1 MQIPPEGI
9 TVANS
14 LTTLAGQLINNGIRY
29 RYLRAVRKIQKPH
42 AVSLEVTHRCI
53 AKCVMC
59 NIWRIPEDTPLLSA
73 EEWLALLSHDLFT
86 DLVEL
91 DITGGEPFLRSD
103 LADILTAVCQMKKN
117 HLASLK
123 SIAVTTNGFLTRRV
137 LEESRKILLEAQRA
151 GVDVVM
157 VCAMDAVG
165 EVHNNI
171 RRYPGGWCK
180 VDQTIQ
186 GLKGLRNDFS
196 NLFIG
201 LKTTVL
207 PVNVGQLDAVVRYA
221 EKNDLFTIISPC
233 IITKG
238 RYLNPDRAE
247 DLAFKP
253 EQIQEMARFFQKKA
267 SRWSFHE
274 DCLIRYFQTGR
285 MKKPCSCGFN
295 YFFIRSQ
302 GALLPCP
309 MIDASPGNVT
319 ETPIGDLLASKEAVR
334 IRRHIGR
341 FPECSNCT
349 EPGLERYSLPYEGW
363 TYLSLLPKMGRN
375 KFLQMH
381 HHMGLD
387 KYFT

>member
-1 MQIPPEGI
+1 VRFSPGDI
-9 TVANS
+9 TVARTLMT
-14 LTTLAGQLINNGIRY
+14 LTGQLVKNGIRF
-29 RYLRAVRKIQKPH
+29 RYLHASGKMQKPR

-53 AKCVMC
+53 AKCIMC
-59 NIWRIPEDTPLLSA
+59 NIWRIPENTPLLSA
-73 EEWLALLSHDLFT
+73 DEWLALLSHDLFT

-157 VCAMDAVG
+157 ACAMDAVG
-165 EVHNNI
+165 ELHNTI

-196 NLFIG
+196 NLIIG

-207 PVNVGQLDAVVRYA
+207 PANVGQLDAVVRYA

-285 MKKPCSCGFN
+285 IKKPCSCGFN

-341 FPECSNCT
+341 FPECRHCT

>member
-1 MQIPPEGI
+1 M
-9 TVANS
+9 A
-14 LTTLAGQLINNGIRY
+14 LTKQLFKNGIRF
-29 RYLRAVRKIQKPH
+29 RYLRASGKMQKPR

-53 AKCVMC
+53 AKCIMC
-59 NIWRIPEDTPLLSA
+59 NIWRIPGDTPLLSA
-73 EEWLALLSHDLFT
+73 DEWLALLSHDLFT

-103 LADILTAVCQMKKN
+103 LADLLTAVCQLKKR

-123 SIAVTTNGFLTRRV
+123 SIAVTTNGFLTHRI
-137 LEESRKILLEAQRA
+137 LDESRKILLEARRE
-151 GVDVVM
+151 GIDLVM

-165 EVHNNI
+165 EVHDAV
-171 RRYPGGWCK
+171 RRYPGGWSK

-186 GLKGLRNDFS
+186 GLQDLRADFS
-196 NLFIG
+196 NLIIG

-207 PVNVGQLDAVVRYA
+207 PVNVEQLDAVVRYA
-221 EKNDLFTIISPC
+221 ERNELFTIISPC
-233 IITKG
+233 IVTKG
-238 RYLNPDRAE
+238 RYLNPDRAK
-247 DLAFKP
+247 DLAFTP
-253 EQIQEMARFFQKKA
+253 EQVDEMTRFFQKKA
-267 SRWSFHE
+267 SSWSFHE
-274 DCLIRYFQTGR
+274 NCLVRYFQTGR

-302 GALLPCP
+302 GELLPCP

-319 ETPIGDLLASKEAVR
+319 KTPIEELLASEAAVE

-341 FPECSNCT
+341 FPECCHCT

-363 TYLSLLPKMGRN
+363 TYLSLLLKMGR
-375 KFLQMH
+375 KRFLEMH

>member
-1 MQIPPEGI
+1 M
-9 TVANS
+9 ADS
-14 LTTLAGQLINNGIRY
+14 LMALTGQLVKNGIRF
-29 RYLRAVRKIQKPH
+29 RYLRATGKMPKPR
-42 AVSLEVTHRCI
+42 AVSLEITHRCI
-53 AKCVMC
+53 AKCIMC
-59 NIWRIPEDTPLLSA
+59 NIWQIHRDTPLLSA
-73 EEWLALLSHDLFT
+73 DEWLALLSHDLFT

-91 DITGGEPFLRSD
+91 DVTGGEPFLRSD
-103 LADILTAVCQMKKN
+103 LADLLTAVCQLKKR

-123 SIAVTTNGFLTRRV
+123 SIAVTTNGFLTPRI
-137 LEESRKILLEAQRA
+137 LDESRKILLEARRE
-151 GVDVVM
+151 GIDLVM

-165 EVHNNI
+165 EVHDAV
-171 RRYPGGWCK
+171 RRYPGGWRK

-186 GLKGLRNDFS
+186 GLKGLRADFS
-196 NLFIG
+196 NLIIG

-221 EKNDLFTIISPC
+221 KKNDLFTIISPC
-233 IITKG
+233 IVTQG

-247 DLAFKP
+247 DLTFTP
-253 EQIQEMARFFQKKA
+253 EQVHEMTRFFQKEA

-274 DCLIRYFQTGR
+274 NCLVRYFQTGR

-309 MIDASPGNVT
+309 LINSSPGNVT
-319 ETPIGDLLASKEAVR
+319 QTAIEELLVSKEAVR
-334 IRRHIGR
+334 IRRHVGR
-341 FPECSNCT
+341 FPECRYCT

-363 TYLSLLPKMGRN
+363 TYLSMLPKMGRN

-387 KYFT
+387 KYFP

>member
-1 MQIPPEGI
+1 M
-9 TVANS
+9 ADS
-14 LTTLAGQLINNGIRY
+14 LMALSGQLIRNGIRF
-29 RYLRAVRKIQKPH
+29 RYLRSCGKVQKPR

-53 AKCVMC
+53 AKCIMC
-59 NIWRIPEDTPLLSA
+59 NIWQIPEDTPLLSA
-73 EEWLALLSHDLFT
+73 EDWLALLSRDLFA

-91 DITGGEPFLRSD
+91 DITGGEPFLRLD
-103 LADILTAVCQMKKN
+103 LADLLIAICKLKRR

-137 LEESRKILLEAQRA
+137 LDGSRKILLQASRE
-151 GVDVVM
+151 GLDLVM

-165 EVHNNI
+165 EVHDAV
-171 RRYPGGWCK
+171 RRYPGAWRR

-186 GLKGLRNDFS
+186 GLTRLRTEFS
-196 NLFIG
+196 NLIIG

-207 PVNVGQLDAVVRYA
+207 PVNVRQLDAIISYA
-221 EKNDLFTIISPC
+221 KKNDLFTIISPC
-233 IITKG
+233 IVTKG
-238 RYLNPDRAE
+238 RYLNADRAK

-274 DCLIRYFQTGR
+274 DCLIQYFQSGQMR
-285 MKKPCSCGFN
+285 KPCSCGFN

-302 GALLPCP
+302 GALWLCP

-319 ETPIGDLLASKEAVR
+319 ETPIENLLASGEAVR

-341 FPECSNCT
+341 FPECHHCT

-363 TYLSLLPKMGRN
+363 TYLSLLPKMGRDR
-375 KFLQMH
+375 FLQMH
-381 HHMGLD
+381 YHMGLD
-387 KYFT
+387 KFFT

>member
-1 MQIPPEGI
+1 M
-9 TVANS
+9 
-14 LTTLAGQLINNGIRY
+14 TLSGQLIKNGIRF
-29 RYLRAVRKIQKPH
+29 RCLRASGKKQKPR
-42 AVSLEVTHRCI
+42 AVSLELTHRCI
-53 AKCVMC
+53 AKCIMC

-73 EEWLALLSHDLFT
+73 EEWLALLSRDLFA
-86 DLVEL
+86 DVVEL

-103 LADILTAVCQMKKN
+103 LADLLTAVCKLKKR

-137 LEESRKILLEAQRA
+137 LEESRKILFEARRQ
-151 GVDVVM
+151 GVDLVM

-165 EVHNNI
+165 EVHDAV
-171 RRYPGGWCK
+171 RRYPGGWCR
-180 VDQTIQ
+180 VDQTIH
-186 GLKGLRNDFS
+186 GLNRLRTDFS
-196 NLFIG
+196 NLIIG

-207 PVNVGQLDAVVRYA
+207 PANVGQLHAIVRYA
-221 EKNDLFTIISPC
+221 EKNNLFTIISPC
-233 IITKG
+233 IITQG
-238 RYLNPDRAE
+238 RYLNPDRAK
-247 DLAFKP
+247 DLAFTP

-267 SRWSFHE
+267 TRWSFHE
-274 DCLIRYFQTGR
+274 NCLIQYFQTGR

-302 GALLPCP
+302 GALLLCP
-309 MIDASPGNVT
+309 IIDASPGNVT
-319 ETPIGDLLASKEAVR
+319 ETPIEELLASKEAVR

-341 FPECSNCT
+341 FPKCCQCT

-363 TYLSLLPKMGRN
+363 TYLSLLPKMGR
-375 KFLQMH
+375 KRFLQMH